1 MEKRFILLVTFLS
14 VVMIAMA
21 QPVSDSDTSGSV
33 RSVYCVRGA
42 QYPLITPDHRAQFKV
57 VAPEAKLVQI
67 DLGKKYDLVR
77 NEKGEWLGTTEP
89 LGPGFHYY
97 FLIVDGVRV
106 ADPSSESFYGCSMH
120 TSGIEIPYAKDVLQY
135 ELADVPHGEVRMK
148 RYFSK
153 TANAWRRMFVYT
165 PPCYEKSEKE
175 YPVLYLQHGG
185 GEDERGWVLQGRT
198 DIILDNLIAQQK
210 AVPMVIVMCDGNSQD
225 FTAELLNDCI
235 PFVEKNYRV
244 KKDRSHRALAGL
256 SMGGIHT
263 LNTAIPHPELFAYVG
278 VFSSGW
284 WAKAPMPGLMK
295 MDTETY
301 YSLLQ
306 EKKDEYN
313 ASFKEFWISMGGKE
327 DIAYENCRIMRER
340 FDKIGIKYT
349 YYETNGGHIWPV
361 WRESLY
367 QFAPLLFK

>member
-1 MEKRFILLVTFLS
+1 
-14 VVMIAMA
+14 
-21 QPVSDSDTSGSV
+21 
-33 RSVYCVRGA
+33 
-42 QYPLITPDHRAQFKV
+42 
-57 VAPEAKLVQI
+57 
-67 DLGKKYDLVR
+67 
-77 NEKGEWLGTTEP
+77 
-89 LGPGFHYY
+89 
-97 FLIVDGVRV
+97 
-106 ADPSSESFYGCSMH
+106 
-120 TSGIEIPYAKDVLQY
+120 
-135 ELADVPHGEVRMK
+135 MK

-153 TANAWRRMFVYT
+153 TANAWRCMFVYT
-165 PPCYEKSEKE
+165 PHCYEKSEKE

-235 PFVEKNYRV
+235 PFVEENYRV

-263 LNTAIPHPELFAYVG
+263 LNTVIPHPELFAYVG

-313 ASFKEFWISMGGKE
+313 VSFKEFWISMGGKE

-349 YYETNGGHIWPV
+349 YYETNGGHTWPV

-367 QFAPLLFK
+367 QFAPLLIK

>member
-33 RSVYCVRGA
+33 RSEYFVRGA
-42 QYPLITPDHRAQFKV
+42 QYPRITPYHRAQFKV
-57 VAPEAKLVQI
+57 EAPEPKLVQI

-235 PFVEKNYRV
+235 PFVEENYRV

-349 YYETNGGHIWPV
+349 YYETNGGHTWPV

>member
-1 MEKRFILLVTFLS
+1 MCQRCTI
-14 VVMIAMA
+14 
-21 QPVSDSDTSGSV
+21 PSDYT
-33 RSVYCVRGA
+33 
-42 QYPLITPDHRAQFKV
+42 DHRAQFKV

-120 TSGIEIPYAKDVLQY
+120 TSGVEIPYAKDVLQY

-153 TANAWRRMFVYT
+153 TANAWRCMFVYT
-165 PPCYEKSEKE
+165 PHCYEKSEKE

-235 PFVEKNYRV
+235 PFVEENYRV
-244 KKDRSHRALAGL
+244 KKDRSHRALAGHFH
-256 SMGGIHT
+256 GR
-263 LNTAIPHPELFAYVG
+263 
-278 VFSSGW
+278 
-284 WAKAPMPGLMK
+284 
-295 MDTETY
+295 
-301 YSLLQ
+301 YSH
-306 EKKDEYN
+306 
-313 ASFKEFWISMGGKE
+313 
-327 DIAYENCRIMRER
+327 
-340 FDKIGIKYT
+340 IKYG
-349 YYETNGGHIWPV
+349 Y
-361 WRESLY
+361 SSS
-367 QFAPLLFK
+367 

>member
-21 QPVSDSDTSGSV
+21 QPVSDSDTSESV
-33 RSVYCVRGA
+33 RSEYCVRGA
-42 QYPLITPDHRAQFKV
+42 QYPRITPDHRAQFKV

-175 YPVLYLQHGG
+175 YPVLYLHQH
-185 GEDERGWVLQGRT
+185 V
-198 DIILDNLIAQQK
+198 
-210 AVPMVIVMCDGNSQD
+210 
-225 FTAELLNDCI
+225 
-235 PFVEKNYRV
+235 
-244 KKDRSHRALAGL
+244 H
-256 SMGGIHT
+256 
-263 LNTAIPHPELFAYVG
+263 
-278 VFSSGW
+278 
-284 WAKAPMPGLMK
+284 
-295 MDTETY
+295 
-301 YSLLQ
+301 
-306 EKKDEYN
+306 
-313 ASFKEFWISMGGKE
+313 
-327 DIAYENCRIMRER
+327 
-340 FDKIGIKYT
+340 
-349 YYETNGGHIWPV
+349 
-361 WRESLY
+361 
-367 QFAPLLFK
+367 

>member
-1 MEKRFILLVTFLS
+1 MEKRLILLVTFLS

-21 QPVSDSDTSGSV
+21 QPVSVSDSSVSV
-33 RSVYCVRGA
+33 RSEYCVRGA
-42 QYPLITPDHRAQFKV
+42 QVPRITPAHRAQFKV

-153 TANAWRRMFVYT
+153 TANAWRCMFVYT
-165 PPCYEKSEKE
+165 PHCYEKSEKE

-235 PFVEKNYRV
+235 PFVEENYRV

-263 LNTAIPHPELFAYVG
+263 LNTVIPHPELFAYVG

-313 ASFKEFWISMGGKE
+313 VSFKEFWISMGGKE

-349 YYETNGGHIWPV
+349 YYETNGGHTWPV

>member
-1 MEKRFILLVTFLS
+1 M
-14 VVMIAMA
+14 
-21 QPVSDSDTSGSV
+21 
-33 RSVYCVRGA
+33 
-42 QYPLITPDHRAQFKV
+42 
-57 VAPEAKLVQI
+57 QI

-153 TANAWRRMFVYT
+153 TANAWRCMFVYT
-165 PPCYEKSEKE
+165 PHCYEKSEKE

-235 PFVEKNYRV
+235 PFVEENYRV

-263 LNTAIPHPELFAYVG
+263 LNTVIPHPELFAYVG

-313 ASFKEFWISMGGKE
+313 VSFKEFWISMGGKE

-349 YYETNGGHIWPV
+349 YYETNGGHTWPV

>member
-1 MEKRFILLVTFLS
+1 MEKRLILLVTFLS

-42 QYPLITPDHRAQFKV
+42 QYPRITLDHRAQFKV
-57 VAPEAKLVQI
+57 VAPDAKLVQI

-235 PFVEKNYRV
+235 PFVEENYRV

-349 YYETNGGHIWPV
+349 YYETNGGHTWPV

>member
-349 YYETNGGHIWPV
+349 YYETNGGHTWPV